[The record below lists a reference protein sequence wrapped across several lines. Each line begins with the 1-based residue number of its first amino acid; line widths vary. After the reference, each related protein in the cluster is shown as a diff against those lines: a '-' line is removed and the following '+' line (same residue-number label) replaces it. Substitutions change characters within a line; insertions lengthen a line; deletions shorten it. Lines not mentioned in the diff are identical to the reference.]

1 MPAPAAVPIAMAV
14 IGAVGLISN
23 FLGSKKAAS
32 AAKDQASEEARLE
45 GLVTDEKLR
54 QLRIDER
61 TLYGETMAGFAGG
74 GVLANAPTLEGMNM
88 DRLLGTTGSAR
99 PQTGSV
105 LSVIS
110 EQSKSFQGQRDITA
124 TVGASKVAQT
134 LQHGKNV
141 ADQYKYQGYGN
152 AASGISNILANYSA
166 MTT

>member
-1 MPAPAAVPIAMAV
+1 MAAPVAAAMAAIAV
-14 IGAVGLISN
+14 VGLISN
-23 FLGSKKAAS
+23 FVGSKKASS
-32 AAKDQASEEARLE
+32 AAKKQASEEARIE

-74 GVLANAPTLEGMNM
+74 GVLANAPTLEGTNM
-88 DRLLGTTGSAR
+88 DRLLGTTGAAR

-105 LSVIS
+105 QSVMS
-110 EQSKSFQGQRDITA
+110 EQSKSFKQQRDITA

-141 ADQYKYQGYGN
+141 AEQYKYQGYGN
-152 AASGISNILANYSA
+152 AATGISNILANYSA
-166 MTT
+166 MTN